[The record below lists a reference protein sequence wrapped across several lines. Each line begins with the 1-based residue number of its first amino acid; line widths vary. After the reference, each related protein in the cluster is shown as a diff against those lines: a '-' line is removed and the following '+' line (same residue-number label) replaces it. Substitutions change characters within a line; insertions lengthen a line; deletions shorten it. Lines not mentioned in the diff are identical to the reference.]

1 MRIAD
6 GHRGIQIDALQQL
19 PNPAFSL
26 LPGTDLMDQQR
37 FHDGKADRKAGVQS
51 RIGILEYILDITPQ
65 LLQLRAG
72 YLRKFLPVKHNTART
87 RGLKPNQRTADSG
100 LSAAGLTHQTK
111 GFAGIQIET
120 HLLHGM
126 DAAFHLA
133 PETGFHIKAGDQ
145 VIHTEHGS
153 IRHGWRGSGRFGHVD
168 GRFIHVGG
176 AQLFGF
182 GISNTQ
188 QREGSGFVSP
198 PHGPEARD
206 SRQQG
211 LRVGV
216 ARVVEN
222 LLTGALFHR
231 FPVVHDEYPV
241 SDLRHHAHV
250 VGDEDDRHAHLF
262 LQLPDELED
271 LRLNGHVERCR
282 RFVGD
287 KQGRL
292 AGQGHR
298 DHDALAHPPGKL
310 VRIPLEDLLGFRDTD
325 KLKHPESFSLGLR
338 VAEPLMEHDRLR
350 YLCPHGEHGVQGGH
364 GLLKNH

>member
-1 MRIAD
+1 MIWARTDTSRAETDSSANDDFRIHRQCAGDTDALALPAGEFMRIAY
-6 GHRGIQIDALQQL
+6 GHRGIQIDALQQF
-19 PNPAFSL
+19 PNPAFSF

-37 FHDGKADRKAGVQS
+37 FHDGKAHCKAGVQS

-87 RGLKPNQRTADSG
+87 RGFKPDQRTADSG
-100 LSAAGLTHQTK
+100 LSATGLTHQAK
-111 GFAGIQIET
+111 GFTGIQVET

-145 VIHTEHGS
+145 IIHTEHGA
-153 IRHGWRGSGRFGHVD
+153 IRHGWRGSDRFGHVD

-211 LRVGV
+211 LRIGV

-222 LLTGALFHR
+222 LLTGALSSTASR
-231 FPVVHDEYPV
+231 
-241 SDLRHHAHV
+241 
-250 VGDEDDRHAHLF
+250 G
-262 LQLPDELED
+262 
-271 LRLNGHVERCR
+271 
-282 RFVGD
+282 
-287 KQGRL
+287 
-292 AGQGHR
+292 
-298 DHDALAHPPGKL
+298 
-310 VRIPLEDLLGFRDTD
+310 T
-325 KLKHPESFSLGLR
+325 
-338 VAEPLMEHDRLR
+338 
-350 YLCPHGEHGVQGGH
+350 
-364 GLLKNH
+364 